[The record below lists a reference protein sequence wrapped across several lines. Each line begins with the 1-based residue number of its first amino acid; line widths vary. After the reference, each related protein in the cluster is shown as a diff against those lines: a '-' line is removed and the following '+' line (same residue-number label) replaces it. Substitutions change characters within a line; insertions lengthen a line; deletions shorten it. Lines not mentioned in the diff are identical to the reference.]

1 MFKSVEC
8 LCILVNTIVLKK
20 LFGCLMTMKQTPIH
34 FCLVVSNTNVLDII
48 KLHPLYDDFAERISF
63 ILLDETCKYNIDQIL
78 FSYREISKTYKHCL
92 YFTSPFLLLNN
103 KINGSFIT
111 EKIAFLKTDVLD
123 EDNPNEYNKKLTNQI
138 LFVSD
143 LEPLVFFKNYLE
155 ENIVSIQSK
164 NMSIHD
170 VFEKVSDEFGVKNHI
185 TNEYY
190 VGCYDFF
197 QGNKSITIDIFDTSN
212 VTFFEINE
220 TIQIEQISSMMKTI
234 TNRIV
239 NKYPHTM
246 NYFLVNNMLINQ
258 PLQLKGIPNKTTKLG
273 EIINNYKD
281 NWYWTVRDTQTSY
294 ITLYNDVIFL
304 ELKNI
309 LDLDNSILG
318 KKVYLID
325 YSEDILN
332 VLDKNAIKYDFFS
345 YIPDSIVDL
354 NIFLM
359 DNSCN
364 NPIQD
369 QVTTYDDVIKFKD
382 ISYNLYLNH
391 LSKYTYVHL
400 HMIDCAFIS
409 ECIAL
414 GVIIVTKIDSLFD
427 LEKGVHF
434 IDDLS
439 DDVNVFE
446 IRGNLDAYY
455 HQKLTEKSLLKRM
468 FTLCIIDGEKIP

>member
-1 MFKSVEC
+1 
-8 LCILVNTIVLKK
+8 
-20 LFGCLMTMKQTPIH
+20 
-34 FCLVVSNTNVLDII
+34 
-48 KLHPLYDDFAERISF
+48 
-63 ILLDETCKYNIDQIL
+63 
-78 FSYREISKTYKHCL
+78 
-92 YFTSPFLLLNN
+92 
-103 KINGSFIT
+103 
-111 EKIAFLKTDVLD
+111 
-123 EDNPNEYNKKLTNQI
+123 
-138 LFVSD
+138 
-143 LEPLVFFKNYLE
+143 
-155 ENIVSIQSK
+155 
-164 NMSIHD
+164 
-170 VFEKVSDEFGVKNHI
+170 
-185 TNEYY
+185 
-190 VGCYDFF
+190 
-197 QGNKSITIDIFDTSN
+197 
-212 VTFFEINE
+212 
-220 TIQIEQISSMMKTI
+220 
-234 TNRIV
+234 
-239 NKYPHTM
+239 
-246 NYFLVNNMLINQ
+246 
-258 PLQLKGIPNKTTKLG
+258 LQLKGIPNKTTKLG
-273 EIINNYKD
+273 KIINNYKD

-400 HMIDCAFIS
+400 HKIDCAFIS

-434 IDDLS
+434 IDELS